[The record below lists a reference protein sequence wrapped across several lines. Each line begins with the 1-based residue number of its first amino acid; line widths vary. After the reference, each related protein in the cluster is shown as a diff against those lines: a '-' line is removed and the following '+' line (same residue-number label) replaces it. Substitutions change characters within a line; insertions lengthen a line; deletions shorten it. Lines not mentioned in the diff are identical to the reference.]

1 MVDSGNI
8 GPDRAEGTSH
18 GSGNPS
24 AGVFLGEFV
33 EPESLPAV
41 LTTSELAARL
51 LTACNGGEM
60 ETAEFYVGK
69 LGYRKI
75 MKYCRAIERRT
86 SYQSV
91 IVENAQQLIL
101 LDQALQAA
109 LLRGIG
115 TIEVQF
121 RAVYSRFMADEHG
134 PFAHRHGGNFQKD
147 EHFEKFLEDY
157 GRELGYKIRNGNR
170 HVKASFD
177 EYGDLPIWE
186 AVDLMPLGTLS
197 KLYKNT
203 RSKDIRRAVADTFGC
218 KYEFLTSW
226 LRTICEVRNRCAH
239 FDDVCI
245 TPLVCRPKRIP
256 GVNAQNDTAFYAALV
271 VQRLIEG
278 SDAAIFDVVSE
289 QHYTSFANEFISIAD
304 KMPQIVFRAA
314 GFPPNWM
321 NIMVQASSIM
331 NGFKVSTSKLVS
343 AVDYPA

>member
-1 MVDSGNI
+1 MC
-8 GPDRAEGTSH
+8 PDRAEGTSH

-24 AGVFLGEFV
+24 ADVFLGEFV
-33 EPESLPAV
+33 EPENPPAV
-41 LTTSELAARL
+41 LSTSELAARL
-51 LTACNGGEM
+51 LTACSVGEM

-75 MKYCRAIERRT
+75 MRYCRAIERRT
-86 SYQSV
+86 SYQNV
-91 IVENAQQLIL
+91 LVENAQQLIL
-101 LDQALQAA
+101 LDQALQAV

-121 RAVYSRFMADEHG
+121 RAAYSRFMADEHG
-134 PFAHRHGGNFQKD
+134 PFAHRHRENFQKD

-170 HVKASFD
+170 HVRASFE

-197 KLYKNT
+197 KLYRNT

-245 TPLVCRPKRIP
+245 TPLVCRPKKIP
-256 GVNAQNDTAFYAALV
+256 GVIAQNDTAFYAALV

-289 QHYTSFANEFISIAD
+289 QHYTSFANEFVSIAD
-304 KMPQIVFRAA
+304 KMQPIVFKAA

-321 NIMVQASSIM
+321 NLMVQASTII
-331 NGFKVSTSKLVS
+331 NGLTVSTSKLVS